1 MGRHRTPTRT
11 ALILRTAGATAALTG
26 AAAAVL
32 PGAALAST
40 VDWGPIAACESGGN
54 PVAQNPT
61 STASG
66 LLQFLDTSW
75 AAYGGGQFSA
85 RAKDA
90 TPAQQLQIADRAY
103 AQSGLTPWEASR
115 ACWQGQVGTHATT
128 PATNPAPVAAPR
140 IAAHHPHVTPP
151 VTAPVTVALA
161 DSPDA
166 TPTPVAPTGPPPAG
180 RHASG
185 HEAPRHAVTGT
196 PRHARVTV
204 QSGDTLSGIAAVH
217 GETWQ
222 QVYAAN
228 RAVIGANANLIYPGQ
243 ILNV

>member
-11 ALILRTAGATAALTG
+11 ALLALRTAGATAALTG

-40 VDWGPIAACESGGN
+40 VDWAPIAACESGGN

-66 LLQFLDTSW
+66 LFQFLTTSW
-75 AAYGGGQFSA
+75 LAYGGGQYA
-85 RAKDA
+85 PTAAQA
-90 TPAQQLQIADRAY
+90 TAAQQTAIADRAY

-115 ACWQGQVGTHATT
+115 ACWQGQVGTHATI
-128 PATNPAPVAAPR
+128 PAPVAAPR
-140 IAAHHPHVTPP
+140 IAAHHPHVAPP

-166 TPTPVAPTGPPPAG
+166 THTPVAPTGPPAAG

-204 QSGDTLSGIAAVH
+204 VSGDTLSGIAAAH
-217 GETWQ
+217 GQDWHR
-222 QVYAAN
+222 VYAAN
-228 RAVIGANANLIYPGQ
+228 RAVISNPDLIHPGQ
-243 ILNV
+243 VLNV